1 MADLTPSDVK
11 VLAQY
16 NYGSGL
22 NYFGG
27 SPVVAPVQVKLC
39 EIGGTVGSAS
49 NKALAS
55 AFGFSKLLNVSAVTS
70 NAKIYPTSIAAD
82 GTYFYIAD
90 AASTTAANHINPA
103 DLNMSSNKGTLSVLG
118 IV

>member
-1 MADLTPSDVK
+1 MADLAKSDVK

-16 NYGSGL
+16 NFGSGL

-27 SPVVAPVQVKLC
+27 SVIEAPVQQKLC
-39 EIGGTVGSAS
+39 EIGGTVGTAA

-55 AFGFSKLLNVSAVTS
+55 AFGFSKLLNVSSITS

-82 GTYFYIAD
+82 GTYFFIAD

-103 DLNMSSNKGTLSVLG
+103 DLNMTTNKGTLSVLG